1 MSSSEHEFYEQY
13 FTHAKSHYTENPDDM
28 EDRFTLE
35 WSRPVQNSGRTDDS
49 VHCYSTGSI
58 FERACAVR
66 EFLDMGPQLHKINYI
81 YFAGRLRKFLRTLP
95 DGLSGKI
102 YML

>member
-66 EFLDMGPQLHKINYI
+66 EFLDMGPQLHKI
-81 YFAGRLRKFLRTLP
+81 K
-95 DGLSGKI
+95 
-102 YML
+102 